1 MSAGICTLKKT
12 FSMSSITHFPKKWL
26 VIPAAML
33 AILVFFSFRPLPA
46 ATSENCVAV
55 KGEVTKITSEGS
67 DLVVVISGN
76 DGYYYIN
83 RALDNGTKAEM
94 LSSQLLNKPVTLYY
108 IKHWSL
114 LNFNGKTR
122 HIARIEVN
130 GQVAY
135 NEWKYED

>member
-1 MSAGICTLKKT
+1 MPGQ
-12 FSMSSITHFPKKWL
+12 THFPKKWL

-33 AILVFFSFRPLPA
+33 IVLIFFSFRPLPA

-55 KGEVTKITSEGS
+55 KGEVVKIVPYGS
-67 DLVVVISGN
+67 DLVLTISGN

-94 LSSQLLNKPVTLYY
+94 LSSQLLNRSVTVYY

-114 LNFNGKTR
+114 LDRK
-122 HIARIEVN
+122 
-130 GQVAY
+130 
-135 NEWKYED
+135 